1 MASER
6 PGPETATPQRCSVA
20 YFTDTVC
27 CGKLGSRTP
36 AVHPHSL
43 TAFYICTWV
52 TTRLWMI
59 AFRYMQNMGS
69 WAAARLQTPIKLSH
83 SHSLTAYSDCTQV
96 KNAPVDYIAS
106 RYMQSMGS
114 WAAACLQETHN
125 LHCQLIALESFQVV
139 WRFLMR
145 LFHPRS
151 PDVLFVENRVFKSR
165 PIHQRQS
172 DWDTQRIY
180 ASAFNHVHSMPRKMK
195 GLLIH
200 YRHVHH
206 PWPRI

>member
-1 MASER
+1 MMASER

-59 AFRYMQNMGS
+59 AFRYMQYMGR
-69 WAAARLQTPIKLSH
+69 WAAARLQTPIKLSR
-83 SHSLTAYSDCTQV
+83 SHALTAYSDCTQV
-96 KNAPVDYIAS
+96 TNAPVDYIAS

-139 WRFLMR
+139 WRVLMR

-151 PDVLFVENRVFKSR
+151 PDVSFVENRVFQSR

-172 DWDTQRIY
+172 DWDPQRNY
-180 ASAFNHVHSMPRKMK
+180 ASAFDNVHSMPRE
-195 GLLIH
+195 
-200 YRHVHH
+200 
-206 PWPRI
+206 